1 MGWNSDKTKKTAA
14 YTMFGNDTYSAEK
27 SHQGK
32 DLWNVGVKGMLN
44 LKRVAG
50 KASSRR
56 QLPSGGASQ
65 EWCLGNF
72 LVVQWLGLC
81 TLIAKGLVSTPGWG
95 TKILQASW
103 LKKKKKKKNVG
114 KGKKGGKPKKKEWC
128 LMGTG
133 RRKDKA
139 MKLELTSSPE
149 EWRRGQWGPRS
160 GLEGEQWKL
169 VWEWARGTRRVA
181 QGLDVPV
188 RMWTFT
194 KWNGEPSQDQCGLCV
209 AGRDRKISWELVVT
223 IQMRDVMV
231 WICDGRRGGK
241 EGGF

>member
-103 LKKKKKKKNVG
+103 LKKKKKKKCG
-114 KGKKGGKPKKKEWC
+114 QRKKGRETKKKKSDVWWGQDAERTRPWSW
-128 LMGTG
+128 
-133 RRKDKA
+133 
-139 MKLELTSSPE
+139 SSPLPLRNGGE
-149 EWRRGQWGPRS
+149 AS
-160 GLEGEQWKL
+160 GAQGVALRESSENWCESEQG
-169 VWEWARGTRRVA
+169 ARG
-181 QGLDVPV
+181 GLH
-188 RMWTFT
+188 RAWM
-194 KWNGEPSQDQCGLCV
+194 SQ
-209 AGRDRKISWELVVT
+209 
-223 IQMRDVMV
+223 
-231 WICDGRRGGK
+231 
-241 EGGF
+241 